1 VAGWIAPTIGFVIA
15 TGLLGVTSK
24 LALRSL
30 QWQDLLIWTAL
41 AYAIVAVTVLAT
53 GGGRP
58 RWTPDTPWAIV
69 TGILPVASLV
79 MFFLAIGAADASRV
93 VPVSAIYPLVTVV
106 AAWLLLNETITV
118 TQALGMLL
126 VIGGVVALTR

>member
-1 VAGWIAPTIGFVIA
+1 MAGWLAPTIGFVIA

-30 QWQDLLIWTAL
+30 QWQDLLVWTAL
-41 AYAIVAVTVLAT
+41 AYAAVAVVVLIS
-53 GGGRP
+53 GRGRL
-58 RWTPDTPWAIV
+58 RWAADTPWAIV
-69 TGILPVASLV
+69 SGVLPVASLV
-79 MFFLAIGAADASRV
+79 MFFIAIGAANASRV

-118 TQALGMLL
+118 TQAFGMLL